1 MAKRKPIA
9 PILASKFSAEYNAA
23 MLQYN
28 IFEKIELTKY
38 LISVF
43 NTYLETKEPNKS
55 VLKLHKNELE
65 EIKKKLGKNYKAF
78 KQAQFYKYFDFDIVI
93 AEKKIYKDKEFN
105 ELEEQ
110 NMSDYEIET
119 FLKMG
124 INILEFEL
132 DKFYMEIDSSE
143 NENLGDTSSKLSN
156 AKSIVKSKVTRD
168 KDDKLTI
175 LNQKE
180 TTLLLAH
187 LRQANVFLKEDY
199 CKPAQAGLAMNILT
213 GYSFKTISQDLV
225 HKNLIDSKENR
236 SELKAILTRILVSID
251 KGLTE

>member
-1 MAKRKPIA
+1 MPKRKPIA
-9 PILASKFSAEYNAA
+9 TILISEFSMDYNKA
-23 MLQYN
+23 MPHYN
-28 IFEKIELTKY
+28 TFEKIELTKH
-38 LISVF
+38 LIGVF
-43 NTYLETKEPNKS
+43 NTYFESKESNKAA
-55 VLKLHKNELE
+55 LKLHKNELE
-65 EIKKKLGKNYKAF
+65 EIKKKFGKKFQAF
-78 KQAQFYKYFDFDIVI
+78 KKAQLFQYFNFDIII
-93 AEKKIYKDKEFN
+93 AEKLIYSEKEFN
-105 ELEEQ
+105 EMEEQ
-110 NMSDYEIET
+110 SMSEFEIET
-119 FLKMG
+119 FLKLG
-124 INILEFEL
+124 INLLESKLEE
-132 DKFYMEIDSSE
+132 FYMEIDSTE

-156 AKSIVKSKVTRD
+156 AKSIVKSKITRD
-168 KDDKLTI
+168 KDDKLTV